1 MKPFDQAWLVLKEYS
16 EQDLN
21 YFFRGGHP
29 KNTFEYG
36 QQQVPDWS
44 EREEYSVLLDRVAQN
59 KKPVGSVVLDNYP
72 DKEKV
77 WEEIAS
83 KDLDAKR
90 FTNEWGTDMAYF
102 TNMGD
107 ATLQDLAESRGIN
120 LPSNPRNSMKVRNFV
135 NSGFDMASE
144 HNPVN
149 LLESALLLGY
159 PHGDEQQ

>member
-1 MKPFDQAWLVLKEYS
+1 MTAFDQAWGLVKEYS
-16 EQDLN
+16 NHDLN

-36 QQQVPDWS
+36 QQQVPDW
-44 EREEYSVLLDRVAQN
+44 RGKKEYSVLLDRVAQN
-59 KKPVGSVVLDNYP
+59 KKPIASVVLDNHP
-72 DKEKV
+72 NKEEV
-77 WEEIAS
+77 WEEITS
-83 KDLDAKR
+83 KELDAKR
-90 FTNEWGTDMAYF
+90 LTNEWGIDMAYF

-107 ATLQDLAESRGIN
+107 SSLQDLADSREIN
-120 LPSNPRNSMKVRNFV
+120 LPPNPRNSMSVRNFI

-159 PHGDEQQ
+159 PYEEGQQ